1 MTHADRQ
8 VSLDDMA
15 AVPGVDR
22 LKREVPGGTPLER
35 LAAASALADRL
46 RARGDELIDEFVDAA
61 RSSGSSWT
69 EIGGALG
76 TSKQA
81 AHQRFGALGE
91 PPPGHA
97 PFGLSG
103 TAADVLSTAVGQARE
118 LGHHYVRPEHLILGL
133 LAQPDELAAQV
144 LARLDVTTDA
154 VRARVVDR
162 LETGPPRPSGS
173 LGVSPQTK
181 RLLELARAIAK
192 SLGHRCPKTEHVLLA
207 ATSPK
212 LHSPAATLLA
222 ECGATP
228 DRVRDELTR
237 ILLAEAPEL
246 AAQLR
251 NLSRVS
257 RFRMRSV

>member
-1 MTHADRQ
+1 M
-8 VSLDDMA
+8 S
-15 AVPGVDR
+15 AVPGVDQ
-22 LKREVPGGTPLER
+22 LKGAIPAGTPLDQ

-46 RARGDELIDEFVDAA
+46 RARSDELLDEFVTAA

-69 EIGGALG
+69 EIGCTLG

-81 AHQRFGALGE
+81 AHERFAALAD
-91 PPPGHA
+91 PPPGQA
-97 PFGLSG
+97 PFGLTG
-103 TAADVLSTAVGQARE
+103 TAADVLSTAADQARE

-144 LARLDVTTDA
+144 LAELGVTRHVVRDRVAERLG
-154 VRARVVDR
+154 
-162 LETGPPRPSGS
+162 TGAPRPSGS

-192 SLGHRCPKTEHVLLA
+192 SLGNRCPKTEHILLA

-212 LHSPAATLLA
+212 LDSPAASLLA
-222 ECGATP
+222 DCGATP
-228 DRVRDELTR
+228 DRVRDQLTR
-237 ILLAEAPEL
+237 MLLAEAPEL
-246 AAQLR
+246 AERLR
-251 NLSRVS
+251 NPSVRS